1 MTVLADNVAKKK
13 AAANKKRNY
22 KKKRANDGDIRQQKF
37 KPIIYL
43 VMLNITNEDGKTVN
57 RCVLESH
64 TTRKEAMR
72 IAKRLN
78 MTDPGTRVRGHMR
91 VEGSYAYVMAC
102 RLFDDAKNKRD
113 NDKIKPYSETE
124 PKSENKQGEKHD

>member
-13 AAANKKRNY
+13 AAASKKKRNY
-22 KKKRANDGDIRQQKF
+22 KKKHVTDGDIRQQKF
-37 KPIIYL
+37 KPVIYL
-43 VMLNITNEDGKTVN
+43 VMLNIANEDGKTVN

-91 VEGSYAYVMAC
+91 IEGSYAYVMAC
-102 RLFDDAKNKRD
+102 RLFDDEKNKRD

-124 PKSENKQGEKHD
+124 SENKQGGKND